1 MLLSINYLPEK
12 LIMSNVKETDLIGI
26 GKKYQLETSYGDHV
40 VIVIHDDG
48 RREIY
53 EFDEVES
60 ESKCVLTLNDEEARQ
75 VAGIIG
81 GLSYKPKALETI
93 EVALDDLIIEW
104 YKVPSE
110 AKAINKT
117 IGDLEVRKMTG
128 ASIIAAI
135 EEDET
140 TINPGPDFIINP
152 DTTLIVAG
160 KRNHIKLLKQI
171 LLDK

>member
-1 MLLSINYLPEK
+1 
-12 LIMSNVKETDLIGI
+12 MSNVKETDLIGI
-26 GKKYQLETSYGDHV
+26 GKKYQLETSYGDNV

-48 RREIY
+48 RRELY
-53 EFDEVES
+53 NYDEAENES
-60 ESKCVLTLNDEEARQ
+60 RCVLTLNDEESRQ

-93 EVALDDLIIEW
+93 EVALDDLMIEW
-104 YKVPSE
+104 YKVPNES
-110 AKAINKT
+110 KAITKT
-117 IGDLEVRKMTG
+117 IGELEVRKMTG

-135 EEDET
+135 NQDET
-140 TINPGPDFIINP
+140 IINPGPDYIISSGI
-152 DTTLIVAG
+152 TLIVAG